1 MINLFNNT
9 TNNFY
14 TLYHVIKHL
23 TIYNT
28 PFNNLIVLQPFGT
41 TILILVLKHYIIVI
55 FYKEDNLE

>member
-9 TNNFY
+9 TDNFY

-23 TIYNT
+23 TIYKA
-28 PFNNLIVLQPFGT
+28 PFNNLLQPFGNM
-41 TILILVLKHYIIVI
+41 ISILVLKHYIIVL